1 MTFIWHLRVDF
12 KYLIREV
19 DNKVLHLV
27 KKKKDSILM
36 SMSDFEKF
44 LKINYLANKN
54 FIVCLLI
61 EKLVAK
67 NINMFLV
74 FGINLQ

>member
-27 KKKKDSILM
+27 KKKKG
-36 SMSDFEKF
+36 FYPYE
-44 LKINYLANKN
+44 
-54 FIVCLLI
+54 C
-61 EKLVAK
+61 E
-67 NINMFLV
+67 
-74 FGINLQ
+74 